1 MPNFDIIKR
10 IKYTHS
16 FRNQNVIDNFDLE
29 DVKFQEEF
37 KGEIPIE
44 NEEWSIG
51 LIVGGSGTGKTTIAK
66 ECFNLQQFSNHQFG
80 DKSILDE
87 MPKECTINE
96 ITNMFNA
103 VGFGSVVSWLKPY
116 YVLSNGE
123 KMRVDLAYNLLNN
136 DDLIIFDEFTSVV
149 DRDIAKTTSYAVQK
163 NIRKTKKKFIAVS
176 CHFDIMEWLQPD
188 WVYNTD
194 DGSFFSNQTGEN
206 QSLNYKSIKSQIN
219 LVKEYGKHSKD
230 III

>member
-10 IKYTHS
+10 IEYNHS

-37 KGEIPIE
+37 KGKIPIE

>member
-10 IKYTHS
+10 IEYNHS

-37 KGEIPIE
+37 KGKIPIE

-116 YVLSNGE
+116 SVLSNGE